1 MNRIH
6 TCNWQIKKLIS
17 AIQNLCL
24 PLRPPWCSSL
34 CLLTLKVLVVLKIRP
49 SLLTWMRKA
58 DDISQFVKAQYTQH
72 SENVFNSP
80 LTLWPPP
87 NSNLKGLPWIMF
99 VVAFPSS
106 SFVFKLCYGLHHVPN
121 SIHHLPPLPLHT
133 LVPLVTK
140 LTIPW
145 LISSI

>member
-1 MNRIH
+1 MNRIC

-34 CLLTLKVLVVLKIRP
+34 CFAYLKVLVVLKIRP

-72 SENVFNSP
+72 SEMFELP
-80 LTLWPPP
+80 LTLSPPP
-87 NSNLKGLPWIMF
+87 NSNLKRLPWIMF

-106 SFVFKLCYGLHHVPN
+106 SFVFKLVMVCVMCPTP
-121 SIHHLPPLPLHT
+121 STTCPRFPSTP
-133 LVPLVTK
+133 
-140 LTIPW
+140 
-145 LISSI
+145 